1 MGQALS
7 ADACRMDVPGFP
19 TAFRGSDAVA
29 AGLVTW
35 SLLRGPE
42 FDRLLPDVYGLHRD
56 EPRNLALR
64 SRAAYRWGRDR
75 GVLCGY
81 SAAELLGADCAPC
94 RTPADLAVP
103 DGGLRS
109 RPGVIVRRD
118 RLHPGEIRVVGDVR
132 TTTPLRTA
140 FDLGCRGGIVEAVV
154 AVDALARVHR
164 FPPDLLLNFA
174 VRYPRAR
181 GVHRL
186 TDVLSF
192 ADRQSGSPPETR
204 LRLLLVWAG
213 LPRPV
218 VQHAVLD
225 DVRRRAV
232 WLDLAYPEHRVGV
245 EYDGGEHLQPDRVR
259 RYIARHTRL
268 VAAGRRVFR
277 YTSYE
282 IRRERDRIVTDVAA
296 ALGLDAATLRAVR

>member
-1 MGQALS
+1 MTA
-7 ADACRMDVPGFP
+7 PGFP
-19 TAFRGSDAVA
+19 TAFRGSDTVA

-42 FDRLLPDVYGLHRD
+42 FDRLLPDVYGLHQD
-56 EPRNLALR
+56 EPRDLALR
-64 SRAAYRWGRDR
+64 SRAAYRWGRGR
-75 GVLCGY
+75 GVLGGL
-81 SAAELLGADCAPC
+81 SATELLGADCAPFDA
-94 RTPADLAVP
+94 PADLVVP

-109 RPGVIVRRD
+109 RPGVFVRRD
-118 RLHPGEIRVVGDVR
+118 RLHPGEITTVGDVR
-132 TTTPLRTA
+132 TTTPMRTA
-140 FDLGCRGGIVEAVV
+140 FDLGCRSGLVEGVV

-181 GVHRL
+181 GVYRFP
-186 TDVLSF
+186 DVLALS
-192 ADRQSGSPPETR
+192 DRKAGSPPESR
-204 LRLLLVWAG
+204 LRLLLVLAG

-218 VQHAVLD
+218 VQHPVLD

-245 EYDGGEHLQPDRVR
+245 EYDGGEHLRPDQVR
-259 RYIARHTRL
+259 KDIARHTRL
-268 VAAGRRVFR
+268 VAAGWRVFR

-282 IRRERDRIVTDVAA
+282 IRYERNRIVADVAA
-296 ALGLDAATLRAVR
+296 ALGSTRPSRELR